1 MKVLTS
7 ILTAVILISQV
18 AFSAPKRPI
27 AAVKEVKGIVKLK
40 SADSNERKTLTIGTL
55 LYDGDRL
62 TTQRSAMAAVL
73 FTDGSLLKIN
83 DLSDVTLNV
92 TPAGGG
98 QLDAKVDI
106 PLGQLWAKV
115 TRRDTKFEVE
125 TPSSVAS
132 VKGTEFSVE
141 VMEDGSSSLFVF
153 QGLVEFGNEINRVMV
168 KRNQKSVTM
177 KGIAPSEPAKMDKE
191 EKKIDD
197 TFQEEQGSSWRLE
210 IEAPGE
216 DQNKNQAFG
225 ISVKAVNPNTGAKDF
240 SCRTQ
245 VVISSSSSGAQFSL
259 DGNTWAKELTANMN
273 SGQLELFG
281 KARSDGNVSISAAG
295 TNCTPTATS
304 VGVVQ
309 TNRQKNVESD
319 KIDALVQN
327 AGIEGLEGLN
337 FKSGDSP
344 SGMELDQILEKIES
358 GDLIIDNLEITTNP
372 DGSKNV
378 SLKLKQG
385 KKTGSGPSGQ

>member
-7 ILTAVILISQV
+7 ILMAVIIFSQT

-27 AAVKEVKGIVKLK
+27 AAVKEVTGIVKLK
-40 SADSNERKTLTIGTL
+40 STDSNERKTLTIGTL

-62 TTQRSAMAAVL
+62 TTQRAAMAAIL

-92 TPAGGG
+92 TPAKNGE
-98 QLDAKVDI
+98 LDAKVDI

-115 TRRDTKFEVE
+115 TRRDTKFQVE

-132 VKGTEFSVE
+132 VKGTEFSVF
-141 VMEDGSSSLFVF
+141 VDQDGSSSLFVF
-153 QGLVEFGNEINRVMV
+153 NGLVEFGNDINRVLV
-168 KRNQKSVTM
+168 KKNQKSTAM
-177 KGIAPSEPAKMDKE
+177 KNVAPSEPSKMDKE

-197 TFQEEQGSSWRLE
+197 NFQEPQSSNWRLE

-216 DQNKNQAFG
+216 QQSMNQPFG
-225 ISVKAVNPNTGAKDF
+225 INLKAVNPNSGAKDF
-240 SCRTQ
+240 TCKTQ
-245 VVISSSSSGAQFSL
+245 IVFSSTTSGAQFSL
-259 DGNTWAKELTANMN
+259 DGNTWSNELTTNLSA
-273 SGQLELFG
+273 GELNIFG
-281 KARSDGNVSISAAG
+281 KARSDGDFVVSVAG
-295 TNCTPTATS
+295 TNCTPDKAT
-304 VGVVQ
+304 VGIIK
-309 TNRQKNVESD
+309 TNRQKNIEGD
-319 KIDALVQN
+319 KIDALIKN

-344 SGMELDQILEKIES
+344 SGMSLDQILEKIES
-358 GDLIIDNLEITTNP
+358 GDLIIDNLEIVTNP

-378 SLKLKQG
+378 SIKLKLG
-385 KKTGSGPSGQ
+385 KTTAPTGQ